1 MKVEG
6 WHIVILIVL
15 AMLLFGAPRLPGLA
29 RSMGQSLRI
38 FRSEVRQMKDENPAP
53 AAEPAPYAA
62 ADPVPGS
69 PVPGSPVPGAPVPGA
84 PAAGAT
90 APSAPATGSA
100 VPVTPAPVP
109 PVSVTPAQ
117 NGQIS
122 GT

>member
-1 MKVEG
+1 MMKVQG

-29 RSMGQSLRI
+29 RSVGQSLRI

-53 AAEPAPYAA
+53 AAEDA
-62 ADPVPGS
+62 
-69 PVPGSPVPGAPVPGA
+69 
-84 PAAGAT
+84 
-90 APSAPATGSA
+90 ATGSA
-100 VPVTPAPVP
+100 VPVIPAPVP
-109 PVSVTPAQ
+109 PVSVVPAQ